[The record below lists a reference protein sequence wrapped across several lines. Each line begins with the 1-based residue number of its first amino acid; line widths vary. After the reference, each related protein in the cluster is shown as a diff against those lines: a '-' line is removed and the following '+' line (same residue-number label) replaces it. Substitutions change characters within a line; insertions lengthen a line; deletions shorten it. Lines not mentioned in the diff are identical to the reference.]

1 MLNFFMALNANT
13 ATAKDFDRAAQKK
26 ANSTWLFVILAGI
39 IFYFFQW
46 YAIIPA
52 AIAVFTIFQSIS
64 ATKNAAR
71 LRNGTYAIPNPNN
84 GAPDGDASNKE

>member
-39 IFYFFQW
+39 IFYFFH
-46 YAIIPA
+46 
-52 AIAVFTIFQSIS
+52 IFI
-64 ATKNAAR
+64 N
-71 LRNGTYAIPNPNN
+71 
-84 GAPDGDASNKE
+84 